1 MLHHARVEAHRIFGR
16 HIGLMDT
23 DTLRIRCLGAG
34 GQGEEMLGVSFVQQS
49 IPRIMLTNT
58 QGMLSGQPLE
68 DDEETSQAMEELRS
82 TLNGSSG
89 SIHSGG

>member
-16 HIGLMDT
+16 HIGMMDT
-23 DTLRIRCLGAG
+23 DTLRIRCMGANN
-34 GQGEEMLGVSFVQQS
+34 QGEEMLGVSLVQR

-58 QGMLSGQPLE
+58 QGMLSGQPLD